1 MPLKIGD
8 HIGDYEVIG
17 FLGAGGMGSVYKV
30 RNVLSNR
37 VEGLKVLLPD
47 LAANNDLSERFLRE
61 IRLQATLVHPNIA
74 SLYTALKIDNQL
86 LMFMEF
92 VEGTPLNELLSQ
104 QGVSVSEALDYTSQI
119 LSALDYAHQRGV
131 VHRDIKPSNMI
142 RTPSGVVKLLD
153 FGIARLAMDRKL
165 TATGGVLGSIHYMSP
180 EQIQAVEVDARS
192 DIYAVGICLYEM
204 VTRKK
209 PFDADSDFALMAAH
223 IHQPPPPP
231 IDLDPALP
239 PELNDIILIA
249 IAKNPDERFQSA
261 AAMRNAIES
270 VRVKLGFSTQPTPT
284 PIPAQQPAVPFKDPI
299 TATLPRAAA
308 PAPPPPAMAPPIPQ
322 PAIPPPAARGSRRG
336 LYMALGSLV
345 TVAVLVA
352 AIVFI
357 PRFMRARA
365 GAATAQTTTQSA
377 EVTPTPAP
385 SPTPEAPTPTPATT
399 ADSQPTPTVTPEP
412 MPVTPATPPAQVP
425 ADKPHREHL
434 AAAPPPQQQMS
445 AAPPV
450 QQQQAPPAESQAHRA
465 AVAELHENYD
475 QLSVRVTSV
484 HSGLQSLQNQMGG
497 MGLRADMREAA
508 TRMDALFQKADRQ
521 IQAGDVD
528 AATKTLEN
536 AERVTSQLEKFLG
549 Q

>member
-30 RNVLSNR
+30 RKVLSNR

-61 IRLQATLVHPNIA
+61 IRLQATLTHPNIA

-92 VEGTPLNELLSQ
+92 VEGTPLNEVLSQ
-104 QGVSVSEALDYTSQI
+104 QGVSVAEALDYTSQI

-231 IDLDPALP
+231 IDLDPGMP
-239 PELNDIILIA
+239 PELNDVILIA
-249 IAKNPDERFQSA
+249 IAKNPDDRFQSA

-270 VRVKLGFSTQPTPT
+270 IRVKLGFSTQPTPT
-284 PIPAQQPAVPFKDPI
+284 PVPTSQPAVAFKDPI
-299 TATLPRAAA
+299 TATLPRA
-308 PAPPPPAMAPPIPQ
+308 PTPPPVAAPIPQ

-365 GAATAQTTTQSA
+365 GGQTAAQTTQSS
-377 EVTPTPAP
+377 EVTPAPTP
-385 SPTPEAPTPTPATT
+385 SPTPEAPTPTPAAT
-399 ADSQPTPTVTPEP
+399 ADAQPTPTADLQPTPTVTPAP
-412 MPVTPATPPAQVP
+412 MPVTPATPPR
-425 ADKPHREHL
+425 HREQL
-434 AAAPPPQQQMS
+434 AAAPPPQ
-445 AAPPV
+445 P
-450 QQQQAPPAESQAHRA
+450 QQQQAPPAETQAHRA

-475 QLSVRVTSV
+475 QLSIRVTSV
-484 HSGLQSLQNQMGG
+484 HTGLQSLQNQMGG

-508 TRMDALFQKADRQ
+508 TRMDALIQKADRQ
-521 IQAGDVD
+521 IQAGDID

-536 AERVTSQLEKFLG
+536 ADRVTSQLEKFLG